1 MSETESINV
10 RSNCY
15 EGLCSLFTIIGSK
28 TDPDFG
34 DKDAKSEKNEDFNK
48 TFWEMI
54 NEFKTVKDQV
64 VETWTKI
71 IIKNFLENW

>member
-1 MSETESINV
+1 MGNMILIAHIYLHVKIFKLATLNHIVKGFYKIMNETQSINV

-34 DKDAKSEKNEDFNK
+34 EKDTNTAN
-48 TFWEMI
+48 
-54 NEFKTVKDQV
+54 
-64 VETWTKI
+64 
-71 IIKNFLENW
+71 